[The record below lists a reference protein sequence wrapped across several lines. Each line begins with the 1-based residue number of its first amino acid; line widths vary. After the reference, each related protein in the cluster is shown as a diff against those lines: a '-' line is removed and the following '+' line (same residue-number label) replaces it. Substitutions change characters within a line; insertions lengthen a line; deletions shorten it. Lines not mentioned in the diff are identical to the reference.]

1 MKLSTKTEATPI
13 LVSEGTSSNGAL
25 QLLANRYAKRL
36 ARIHKRMASK
46 NRKLLIQAVLERRAQ
61 WKRLYSPEYFNR
73 YFHPYDGE
81 LEALLDVAEERF
93 PLDHLPEGSH

>member
-1 MKLSTKTEATPI
+1 MQTPH
-13 LVSEGTSSNGAL
+13 N
-25 QLLANRYAKRL
+25 QQ
-36 ARIHKRMASK
+36 
-46 NRKLLIQAVLERRAQ
+46 LIQAVLERRAQ